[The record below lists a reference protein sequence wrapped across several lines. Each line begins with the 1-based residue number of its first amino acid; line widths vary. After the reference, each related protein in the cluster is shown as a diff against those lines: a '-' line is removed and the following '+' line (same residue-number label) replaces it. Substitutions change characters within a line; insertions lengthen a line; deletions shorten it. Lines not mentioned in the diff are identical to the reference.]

1 MINSADFDSVLSLI
15 DRGIRPDYLNSTQEI
30 VLREVWNGQT
40 YSKMA
45 LEHNYDPEYIKT
57 VGSNLWKM
65 LSNSFGVTINKS
77 NFVPFMRQEINGFAF
92 ADDPNDST
100 ENDFSAKYVEEVS
113 KSHCQWAI
121 APNVKHFMGREKE
134 VDLLTSWSEDRD
146 CNCIVVSGMTGCGK
160 TSLITKFAKGAKDR
174 FDCVVWW
181 SLENPPS
188 IITLINNFLN
198 IFNEYSHKYCNIE
211 FDKSEDL
218 NLLLSRLVNCLRENK
233 ILLVLDDLESILEI
247 NDKSFH
253 YKKQLENYGHFLR
266 SIVSTN
272 HRSLLVCASRV
283 RPKLLEYYGANQV
296 KLLDLQG
303 LENPIVN
310 RLVAAKNYDAF
321 DKQKLLRLAESLQN
335 NPQLLQI
342 ADEHLDLF
350 DSNHND
356 IEHIV
361 QELSL
366 LEEITSLLEQE
377 LNCLSKL
384 EQEIIFWLAMFN
396 SPISIKYLL
405 NQSPRFNS
413 KIKFANSIKSL
424 TVRSLII
431 EHDSKYFLMP
441 IMKSFLRRKLI
452 AQAL

>member
-1 MINSADFDSVLSLI
+1 MANSVDFNSVLSLI
-15 DRGIRPDYLNSTQEI
+15 DRGIKPNYLNPTQEI

-40 YSKMA
+40 YSKIA

-65 LSNSFGVTINKS
+65 LSNAFGVTINKS
-77 NFVPFMRQEINGFAF
+77 NFVPFMRQEINNFIF
-92 ADDPNDST
+92 ADDPDNLTKNDSQ
-100 ENDFSAKYVEEVS
+100 AKYVEKVS
-113 KSHCQWAI
+113 KSHCQWAT

-134 VDLLTSWSEDRD
+134 VDLLTSWSEDQN

-160 TSLITKFAKGAKDR
+160 TSLITKFAKSAKER
-174 FDCVVWW
+174 FDCVIWW

-188 IITLINNFLN
+188 IITLIENFLN
-198 IFNEYSHKYCNIE
+198 IFNEYSRKYRTIE
-211 FDKSEDL
+211 SDKSEDL
-218 NLLLSRLVNCLRENK
+218 NLLLSKLVNCLREKK

-247 NDKSFH
+247 DGKSFH
-253 YKKQLENYGHFLR
+253 YKKQLESYGHFLR

-272 HRSLLVCASRV
+272 HQSLLVCASRV
-283 RPKLLEYYGANQV
+283 RPKLLEYYGTNQV
-296 KLLDLQG
+296 KLLELQG
-303 LENPIVN
+303 FKKPIIDK
-310 RLVAAKNYDAF
+310 LIAAKSYDGYE
-321 DKQKLLRLAESLQN
+321 KQKLSSLAESLQN

-342 ADEHLDLF
+342 ADEHLELF
-350 DSNHND
+350 DSDYSD
-356 IEHIV
+356 IEQIV

-366 LEEITSLLEQE
+366 LEETIGLLEQE

-396 SPISIKYLL
+396 NPISRNYLL
-405 NQSPRFNS
+405 DQSPRFDS
-413 KIKFANSIKSL
+413 KIKLANSIRSL
-424 TVRSLII
+424 TMRTLIT